1 MSRTYEAMTAEY
13 EKLNA
18 NGAVDYYKMNDIT
31 PEEFKTKNQKKEE
44 SLLKEADN
52 SLQIATDEESTN
64 VKASDTDA
72 ENNESNT

>member
-1 MSRTYEAMTAEY
+1 
-13 EKLNA
+13 
-18 NGAVDYYKMNDIT
+18 MNDIT

-52 SLQIATDEESTN
+52 SLQIPTDEESTN